1 MLLDLA
7 PAARVAAGLFDPPDD
22 NRSRARM
29 RAVDALNRRYGR
41 DTVTFA
47 ASGIRRAWRL
57 RREHVSPRFT
67 PCREELLTVG
77 ESNRS

>member
-1 MLLDLA
+1 MHSI
-7 PAARVAAGLFDPPDD
+7 AG
-22 NRSRARM
+22 
-29 RAVDALNRRYGR
+29 YGR

-67 PCREELLTVG
+67 TCWDELLTVG
-77 ESNRS
+77 A